1 MDASQ
6 QGRFSFQLLRY
17 MEPIID
23 RRLFFKIAATGV
35 AGSFVS
41 PMRTFAQSS
50 VTSSPVPLLT
60 TAKNC
65 IFVLLPGAPSQ
76 IDTLDLRVGAWTPA
90 NFAPTTINGID
101 WPNGLL
107 PNLGT
112 QLSLSRFS
120 IIRSCPSTALVHP
133 LLQNWNQ
140 IARNPASATG
150 KIAPN
155 IGSVVA
161 LEFDPQRRTGQ
172 KLPGFLS
179 LNGGGS
185 LAGSGYFP
193 SKYAPFDVAPA
204 AGGLANLSNPDGQAV
219 FTSRYNMLL
228 AADAS
233 LRTGPSPYGT
243 SVDEMADFY
252 SSARTMMYDTAV
264 NNACRFA
271 SADQQ
276 KYGNSGF
283 GNACVT
289 ARNVIAADLGTRY
302 IQLSLGGWDNHQN
315 IYAPNAGIY
324 PSARQLDVG
333 LANLIADLAAMPGSQ
348 GGTKLDETLIVAKG
362 EFGRTIGNITGQHGR
377 DHYFVHSALIAGGGV
392 RGGRVLGATTPD
404 GAYVEDPGWSQ
415 QRPVYAEDIAATIYS
430 ALGINYTTVRHDD
443 PLGRGFEYIPTT
455 TPYVGTPIQELF
467 R

>member
-1 MDASQ
+1 
-6 QGRFSFQLLRY
+6 

-23 RRLFFKIAATGV
+23 RRVFFKIAATGV
-35 AGSFVS
+35 AGYFVS
-41 PMRTFAQSS
+41 PMRMFAQT
-50 VTSSPVPLLT
+50 VTSSSQATILG
-60 TAKNC
+60 TAKYC

-76 IDTLDLRVGAWTPA
+76 TDTFDLRVGSWTPQ
-90 NFAPTTINGID
+90 NFTPTTINGID

-112 QLSLSRFS
+112 QLSLNQFS
-120 IIRSCPSTALVHP
+120 IIRSCQSAALVHP

-155 IGSVVA
+155 VGSVVA
-161 LEFDPQRRTGQ
+161 LEFDPQRKTGQ

-185 LAGSGYFP
+185 LAGPGYF
-193 SKYAPFDVAPA
+193 SGKYAPFDVAPN
-204 AGGLANLSNPDGQAV
+204 AGGLANLTNPDGQTLFA
-219 FTSRYNMLL
+219 SRYNMLL

-233 LRTGPSPYGT
+233 LRTAPSPFGAV
-243 SVDEMADFY
+243 VDEMSDFY
-252 SSARTMMYDTAV
+252 TSARTMMYDPAV
-264 NNACRFA
+264 NNTFRFS

-276 KYGNSGF
+276 KYGNNSF

-302 IQLSLGGWDNHQN
+302 IQITLGGWDNHQN

-324 PSARQLDVG
+324 PSARQLDAG

-362 EFGRTIGNITGQHGR
+362 EFGRTIGKITGQQGR
-377 DHYFVHSALIAGGGV
+377 DHYFVHSTLIAGGGI
-392 RGGRVLGATTPD
+392 RGGRVLGKTTAD
-404 GAYVEDPGWSQ
+404 GAYVEDPGWSE

-455 TPYVGTPIQELF
+455 TGYIGKPIQELF

>member
-112 QLSLSRFS
+112 QLSLSQFS
-120 IIRSCPSTALVHP
+120 IIRSCQSAALVHP

-161 LEFDPQRRTGQ
+161 LEMEPQRRTGQ

-179 LNGGGS
+179 LNGGGN
-185 LAGSGYFP
+185 LTGSGYF
-193 SKYAPFDVAPA
+193 SGKYAPFDVTPNS
-204 AGGLANLSNPDGQAV
+204 GGLANLSNPDGQAV
-219 FTSRYNMLL
+219 FTARYNMLV
-228 AADAS
+228 AADAA
-233 LRTGPSPYGT
+233 LRTLPSPYGT
-243 SVDEMADFY
+243 AVEEMADFY
-252 SSARTMMYDTAV
+252 SSARTMMYDPAITNV
-264 NNACRFA
+264 FRF
-271 SADQQ
+271 STADQQ
-276 KYGNSGF
+276 KYGNNAF

-302 IQLSLGGWDNHQN
+302 IQITLGGWDNHQN
-315 IYAPNAGIY
+315 IYAANAGIY
-324 PSARQLDVG
+324 RPASQLDVG
-333 LANLIADLAAMPGSQ
+333 LGNLIADLAAMPGSG
-348 GGTKLDETLIVAKG
+348 GGTKLDETLIVVKG
-362 EFGRTIGNITGQHGR
+362 EFGRTVGNITDRQGKEH
-377 DHYFVHSALIAGGGV
+377 
-392 RGGRVLGATTPD
+392 
-404 GAYVEDPGWSQ
+404 
-415 QRPVYAEDIAATIYS
+415 
-430 ALGINYTTVRHDD
+430 
-443 PLGRGFEYIPTT
+443 
-455 TPYVGTPIQELF
+455 
-467 R
+467 